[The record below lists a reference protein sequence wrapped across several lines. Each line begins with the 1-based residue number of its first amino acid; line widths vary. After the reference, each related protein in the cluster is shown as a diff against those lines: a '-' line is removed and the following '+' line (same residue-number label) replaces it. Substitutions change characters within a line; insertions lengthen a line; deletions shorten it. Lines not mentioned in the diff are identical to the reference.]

1 MTATDSFNP
10 TDAEG
15 LGAWFARAEDNAT
28 RLRRRLIVLGGL
40 APWRDPP
47 EPEPVPEPMC
57 QGPKSGPAA
66 RGTARTQFPARAG
79 AGACRPWK
87 PATAAGAEQEAAPW
101 VKRS

>member
-15 LGAWFARAEDNAT
+15 LAAWFARAEDNAT

-40 APWRDPP
+40 APWRDLP
-47 EPEPVPEPMC
+47 EPEPLPEPMC

-66 RGTARTQFPARAG
+66 RGTAQTHNSLPMRAQAPAG
-79 AGACRPWK
+79 PGNRPRRRGQNRR
-87 PATAAGAEQEAAPW
+87 PRRG
-101 VKRS
+101 